1 MRPASHTCPLCISTG
16 ASLLFASRRKNLERD
31 YIHCE
36 TCDLVF
42 VPPEFH
48 VSPDDAR
55 DRYLTHD
62 NDPDNAD
69 YRRFLSRLW
78 DELRP
83 RLPKG
88 TRGLDYGAG
97 PGPALAAM
105 IEEDGYTAALY
116 DPIFHPDK
124 SVLAHTYDFITC
136 TETVEH
142 FGTPRADFLRLHE
155 LLAPGGYLGIM
166 TDILEDIKKFPG
178 WYYHRDP
185 THVAFYTRRTFQW
198 IGEWLGLELEHPRP
212 RVVLLRKLEYDR
224 PPLQPSSSSK

>member
-1 MRPASHTCPLCISTG
+1 MSQPNRQCPLCLPEG
-16 ASLLFASRRKNLERD
+16 ATLFFTSRQKNLERD
-31 YIHCE
+31 YFHCE

-42 VPPEFH
+42 VPAEFH
-48 VSPDDAR
+48 LDTDAAR

-83 RLPKG
+83 RLPEG
-88 TRGLDYGAG
+88 ARGLDYGAG

-105 IEEDGYTAALY
+105 IEEDGYTASLY
-116 DPIFHPDK
+116 DPLFH
-124 SVLAHTYDFITC
+124 SAETVLADTYDFITC

-142 FGTPRADFLRLHE
+142 FVRPRVDFLRLHGM
-155 LLAPGGYLGIM
+155 LVPGGWLGIM
-166 TDILEDIKKFPG
+166 TDTLEDKAGFAD

-185 THVAFYTRRTFQW
+185 THVAFYTRRTFRW
-198 IGEWLGLELEHPRP
+198 IGEWLGLEVEFPRE
-212 RVVLLRKLEYDR
+212 RVVLLRKSL
-224 PPLQPSSSSK
+224 